1 MIFLLMFFIFSLFA
15 LLSYMSISKKKT
27 LPAYLKHILFIMYG
41 IFFILLIV
49 FSIIYLQEKVSGNG
63 KNSFII
69 GSIFLLASYLNISLF
84 VFLPNYLKKKENMV
98 KSLTFILFTVF
109 LFLSL
114 FFFFRFGRLNLDN
127 EIIESSSSLL
137 KIFRF

>member
-1 MIFLLMFFIFSLFA
+1 
-15 LLSYMSISKKKT
+15 
-27 LPAYLKHILFIMYG
+27 MYG

-84 VFLPNYLKKKENMV
+84 VFLPNYFKKKENMV